1 MNEVLC
7 SGSDVASGEGR
18 RADSQEVLPEHWPSQ
33 PTFKSAQPWWIP
45 WPLAVLLAPLLWI
58 MPRRLG
64 PHFAAVPWTGAVV
77 AHMLWMPYGLGC
89 VLIGLLEPHFGWAAW
104 LFGQTP
110 GERQALFWPAPT
122 FMDMLAAPAAFLM
135 ALFAGHPQ
143 AGIPGMASDWR
154 ILTVAAHALL
164 VWEILLLLIS
174 ASLAAHITV
183 NEPCRILFSR
193 SYKMVLWVSTS
204 LAVCGLALQVVA
216 LLPVDHFVHSQFKVL
231 FICLYVIWA
240 LRLCVR
246 AGSRYPGS
254 IEELGRPPLQP
265 RCEKCGYGLTGFRRT
280 DTCPECG
287 RPVAESMPDR
297 RVPSPF
303 AAARGLRRIP
313 AFFVTCGRVW
323 FDKRFFE
330 TLAFD
335 ASYSSGR
342 SFAVCVSLLAGLPA
356 VIGLTLA
363 SSPNE
368 IWGSWSTSTGPLPNT
383 VGLAVLWAFS
393 TLLALLCSSSPQEP
407 WVKDWNPRRHATVFF
422 YWSPWLLPL
431 AFVMGLAGGVFIRLR
446 KAIRSDEV
454 VSLGPL
460 PDVELGFLLSATVFV
475 VPLGLLTLG
484 FARLKS
490 RTQMAEYANA

>member
-7 SGSDVASGEGR
+7 SGSDAASGEGR
-18 RADSQEVLPEHWPSQ
+18 RADSQEILPEYWPSQ
-33 PTFKSAQPWWIP
+33 PPFESAQPWWIP
-45 WPLAVLLAPLLWI
+45 WPVAVLLAPLLWI
-58 MPRRLG
+58 MPRRMG
-64 PHFAAVPWTGAVV
+64 PHFAAVPWRGAVV

-89 VLIGLLEPHFGWAAW
+89 VLIGLLEPNFGWAAW
-104 LFGQTP
+104 LFGQAP
-110 GERQALFWPAPT
+110 GHGLALFWPAPT
-122 FMDMLAAPAAFLM
+122 VTDILAAPAAFLM

-143 AGIPGMASDWR
+143 AGMPG
-154 ILTVAAHALL
+154 
-164 VWEILLLLIS
+164 
-174 ASLAAHITV
+174 
-183 NEPCRILFSR
+183 
-193 SYKMVLWVSTS
+193 MVLWASTS
-204 LAVCGLALQVVA
+204 LAVCGLALQVVP

-254 IEELGRPPLQP
+254 IEELGRPPLRP
-265 RCEKCGYGLTGFRRT
+265 RCEKCGYGLTGLRT
-280 DTCPECG
+280 TDACPECG

-303 AAARGLRRIP
+303 AAATGLRRIP

-335 ASYSSGR
+335 ASYSPGR
-342 SFAVCVSLLAGLPA
+342 SFAVYVSLLAGLPA

-368 IWGSWSTSTGPLPNT
+368 IWASWTTCTGPLPNT
-383 VGLAVLWAFS
+383 VGFAVLWAYS

-407 WVKDWNPRRHATVFF
+407 WSKDWNPRRHATVFF
-422 YWSPWLLPL
+422 YWSPWLLPV
-431 AFVMGLAGGVFIRLR
+431 AFLMGLAAGVFIRLR
-446 KAIRSDEV
+446 EAIRSDEV

-460 PDVELGFLLSATVFV
+460 PDVELSFLLSATVFV
-475 VPLGLLTLG
+475 VPLGLMILG